1 MRFEIVEDCMLCGVC
16 AEECP
21 IGAIQNEENTYVIDQ
36 EFCTECGSCSY
47 VCDVG
52 AIVSKSSS

>member
-1 MRFEIVEDCMLCGVC
+1 MRFEITEDCILCGIC

-21 IGAIQNEENTYVIDQ
+21 IEAIKKEENIYVIDQ

-52 AIVSKSSS
+52 AIISK

>member
-1 MRFEIVEDCMLCGVC
+1 MRFEITEDCILCGNC

-21 IGAIQNEENTYVIDQ
+21 IEAIKKEDDIYLIDQ

-47 VCDVG
+47 VCDAG
-52 AIVSKSSS
+52 SIISISHS